1 MEMFPDRFISSDR
14 ILSGSLPDI
23 DMNCCNREAFE
34 QAQTELLGK
43 WKSAP
48 MVAFGTLKRLSAW
61 KMYCRA
67 NNVPFE
73 TANSIGDSLKRY
85 EQDLRYAS
93 EEDADEISVYDYVP
107 AEYHDL
113 IGMSEKYMGLID
125 SISPHP
131 CAYLLCT
138 EDIRREIGIIRLNS
152 KGAKKKTVYAAFIDG
167 VTAESFGYLKND
179 LLLVS
184 VVKINQEA
192 YSRAGLSQPDVG
204 ELLRLTQN
212 DSDTWRMYAEGLTM
226 GLNQVE
232 QAKTREKVM
241 QYKPRNI
248 TELAAFAAAVRPA
261 FKSMLPVFLARQHF
275 DYGIPAFDQLVQ
287 TRDMSSSF
295 ILYQEQTMKVLQYAG
310 FSAPES
316 YAAIKAIAKKHP
328 EKVLPLKQRFLQAFA
343 LKTDEVSAEKVWQ
356 IIEDATSYGFNA
368 SHAVCVAL
376 DSLYGAYLKA
386 HYPLE
391 YYTTLL
397 SNYAEKGD
405 KDRIA
410 QAKDEMRK
418 GFGIRIAPCRFR
430 QDNRDFYIDRAANTI
445 SDA

>member
-1 MEMFPDRFISSDR
+1 M
-14 ILSGSLPDI
+14 
-23 DMNCCNREAFE
+23 
-34 QAQTELLGK
+34 
-43 WKSAP
+43 
-48 MVAFGTLKRLSAW
+48 
-61 KMYCRA
+61 
-67 NNVPFE
+67 
-73 TANSIGDSLKRY
+73 
-85 EQDLRYAS
+85 
-93 EEDADEISVYDYVP
+93 P
-107 AEYHDL
+107 AEYHNL

-192 YSRAGLSQPDVG
+192 YARAGQIQPDVN

-232 QAKTREKVM
+232 QPKTREKVI

-248 TELAAFAAAVRPA
+248 TELAAFVAAVRPA
-261 FKSMLPVFLARQHF
+261 FKSMLPVFLARRHF
-275 DYGIPAFDQLVQ
+275 DYGIPAFDRLVQ
-287 TRDMSSSF
+287 TRDMTSSF

-328 EKVLPLKQRFLQAFA
+328 EKVLPLKERFLRAFA
-343 LKTDEVSAEKVWQ
+343 LKTDEASAEKVWQ

-376 DSLYGAYLKA
+376 DSIYGAYLKA

-397 SNYAEKGD
+397 SHYAEKGD

-430 QDNRDFYIDRAANTI
+430 QDNRDFYIDRASNTI